1 MDKASLLEQHTV
13 WVCCFGIARL
23 WRFESTQD
31 RFCQLMYILVLV
43 LAAWPAGFFLDL
55 VTGPLVTGQRSS
67 GDRPPIGA
75 IGDAALYCTC

>member
-1 MDKASLLEQHTV
+1 MTVEVRILPGSLFLTIDVH
-13 WVCCFGIARL
+13 L
-23 WRFESTQD
+23 
-31 RFCQLMYILVLV
+31 ILVLV
-43 LAAWPAGFFLDL
+43 LAAWPARFFLGL